1 MEKDEQQYGGVG
13 APAGI
18 QTYAM
23 VGQVEKK
30 PTSLWSGCFGIRGGQ
45 GGGQLLIGN
54 GDGFGEHRVEGNDL
68 DGEDAVQQQQKGRVG
83 GHHRRVSSLT
93 RWFSSLGQDL
103 GGKNA
108 NDRENLQSSH
118 DLWIGD
124 EDLGM
129 DFHGDRYLA
138 KLADDL
144 LETEEN
150 GNGREPGSSTVGV
163 KEDEDMCQK
172 EENNDILGQRGS
184 DFVAKQASADVQE
197 SKYTFA
203 EDGNSGCSNGDAKNS
218 VWCEDQKGKTGRDT
232 VTAKELITDRKRQ
245 PVGFQNDESG
255 NANDKQSSDSGS
267 IGESP
272 RYCLHG
278 LDGYSDRETSID
290 RSSIGSFPDTLGRL
304 SGSSCQSIVTT
315 DQQKAYRR
323 FWKSFTKKRDQTQE
337 KKNPK
342 NEFDIGKT
350 KQVLMSL
357 KSKEDIQSSVE
368 LQDALRQMDSR
379 ALAAMLKDVA
389 KAGSMNQSRDL
400 FDYIRSLP
408 PEDPISGLADIYTYT
423 TVISQCGAHQM
434 LRKALELVSEMRNK
448 GIRCNIHTYSA
459 LMGVCVKSK

>member
-23 VGQVEKK
+23 VGQVEKR
-30 PTSLWSGCFGIRGGQ
+30 PTSLWSGCFGIRGSQ
-45 GGGQLLIGN
+45 GGGQLMIGN
-54 GDGFGEHRVEGNDL
+54 GDGYGENRVEGNHT
-68 DGEDAVQQQQKGRVG
+68 EEANEVQQPQKGRVG

-108 NDRENLQSSH
+108 SDGEALQSSH
-118 DLWIGD
+118 DLWID
-124 EDLGM
+124 NEDDGM
-129 DFHGDRYLA
+129 DFDGEYLA

-144 LETEEN
+144 LETEDNQIGSESK
-150 GNGREPGSSTVGV
+150 GSSRAGAGEHVGIEG
-163 KEDEDMCQK
+163 KTNK
-172 EENNDILGQRGS
+172 SKKSGQQELETTS
-184 DFVAKQASADVQE
+184 KKQASGQGEQKFLSKEGVDSACSKHKTKERVFCKDEKPDVRGV
-197 SKYTFA
+197 SKTSTNK
-203 EDGNSGCSNGDAKNS
+203 EGHTNIGVGCQSH
-218 VWCEDQKGKTGRDT
+218 
-232 VTAKELITDRKRQ
+232 
-245 PVGFQNDESG
+245 ESG
-255 NANDKQSSDSGS
+255 TATDKQYSDSGS

-278 LDGYSDRETSID
+278 LDGESDRDTSID

-304 SGSSCQSIVTT
+304 SGSSCQSVVTA
-315 DQQKAYRR
+315 DQQKAYRK
-323 FWKSFTKKRDQTQE
+323 FWKSFTKKRDQVQE
-337 KKNPK
+337 KKNAK
-342 NEFDIGKT
+342 SEFDISKT

-357 KSKEDIQSSVE
+357 KSKEDIESSPE
-368 LQDALRQMDSR
+368 LLDALRQMDSR

-389 KAGSMNQSRDL
+389 KDGGMDQSRDL

-408 PEDPISGLADIYTYT
+408 SDNPISNLADIYTYT

-434 LRKALELVSEMRNK
+434 LRKALELVSEMRCK
-448 GIRCNIHTYSA
+448 GIQCNIHTYSA